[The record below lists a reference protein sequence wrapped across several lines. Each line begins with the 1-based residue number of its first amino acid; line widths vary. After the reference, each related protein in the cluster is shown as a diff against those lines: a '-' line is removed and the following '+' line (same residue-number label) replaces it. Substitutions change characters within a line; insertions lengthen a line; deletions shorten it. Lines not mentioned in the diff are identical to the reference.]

1 MCGGAAA
8 GRTGVGEG
16 GRAGRGPGTGTADGE
31 PRATTVN
38 RKNKLF
44 LFGRSVPVSRPS
56 CMSLI
61 NSSALAARAAA
72 ITLSSLQFFSP

>member
-1 MCGGAAA
+1 MLGKE
-8 GRTGVGEG
+8 GE
-16 GRAGRGPGTGTADGE
+16 RAEDRAQEQQMGSHGPQPSTA
-31 PRATTVN
+31 RISS
-38 RKNKLF
+38 F
-44 LFGRSVPVSRPS
+44 LFGRSVPVSRPC